1 VATDAAGENLS
12 QLILALHLDMVQM
25 HDAQSTE
32 IRALREEVI
41 KLKDELSSIK
51 QSAKLSGEFFGI

>member
-1 VATDAAGENLS
+1 MATDAAGEKLS
-12 QLILALHLDMVQM
+12 QLIVALPLVMVQM

-51 QSAKLSGEFFGI
+51 QSAKLSGEVFGI